1 MLKKIFIGLF
11 AVIIAGSAGYLVYAD
26 INGLFLRSDDQA
38 KALVDEYVTSVV
50 KNYTSD
56 TKQSFRGIVKQG
68 CDFWYLNDYKTNN
81 IAKNHSEGTG
91 FEVDKADYSID
102 YNSVTYNNKQYTIDA
117 TVTKI
122 IRYRNTPET
131 DTSVSRHIFTIEQDT
146 KHEILLKIQAPSGFT
161 SLREPFFKKIV
172 QKPFALSPCT
182 I

>member
-102 YNSVTYNNKQYTIDA
+102 YNSVTYNNKQYTID
-117 TVTKI
+117 KI
-122 IRYRNTPET
+122 NTMM
-131 DTSVSRHIFTIEQDT
+131 DYDGFRDGDCVSRRAVIGI
-146 KHEILLKIQAPSGFT
+146 INAI
-161 SLREPFFKKIV
+161 
-172 QKPFALSPCT
+172 
-182 I
+182 